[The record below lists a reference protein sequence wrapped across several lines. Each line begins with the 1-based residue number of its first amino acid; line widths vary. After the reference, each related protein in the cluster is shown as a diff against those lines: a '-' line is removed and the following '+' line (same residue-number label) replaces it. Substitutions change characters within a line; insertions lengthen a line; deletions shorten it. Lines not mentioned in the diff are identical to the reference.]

1 MIFNLYSIFI
11 NKCLYIEIHWFSMD
25 NKDILYYLAL
35 QSAEGIGDIIAKKLI
50 SRCGSAQAVFEEKH
64 YILGKINGIGSLVI
78 KGLKNSSLLISAEKE
93 IEFINKNNINVTTY
107 LDEDYPEKLKHCIDG
122 PILLFQKG
130 NINLKKKKIISI
142 VGTRIITNY
151 GKSFLKEFIQELKKY
166 DPVIISGLA
175 YGIDI
180 FTHQLAME
188 NSLQTIAVLAHGLD
202 NVYPKV
208 HQKDAAKMLENGGLI
223 SEFWSNTNPDRENFV
238 KRNRIVAGLSE
249 ATIVVESAAKGGSL
263 ITADIANSYNRDVF
277 AVPGR
282 TSDTYSKGCNQLIK
296 SNKAAMITSVRDLE
310 YILNW
315 KVEDLKAKN
324 IQKQLFIELD
334 ENEKNIYNYLLN
346 EGKQNLDVIALNCK
360 FPIQKTV
367 SVLLNLELKGVAKP
381 LPGKMFEAV

>member
-1 MIFNLYSIFI
+1 
-11 NKCLYIEIHWFSMD
+11 MD

-64 YILGKINGIGSLVI
+64 YILRKINGIGSLVI

-130 NINLKKKKIISI
+130 NINLKEKKIISI